1 MREEEAEG
9 EEEAALAVMGQ
20 ERLLSLVSYSE
31 ESPCSINTAEKDMK
45 IFWEYAF
52 CFEYGIRTWICDAIS
67 TYKLCLEPL

>member
-31 ESPCSINTAEKDMK
+31 ERPCSINTAEKDMK
-45 IFWEYAF
+45 ISPQG
-52 CFEYGIRTWICDAIS
+52 CRVNR
-67 TYKLCLEPL
+67 